1 MNILSVA
8 IVFCGLVALSTG
20 AYNYAEVIQKSLLFY
35 EAQRTGVL
43 PANNRI
49 PWRGNTFV
57 TDRGTNGEDLSGGYF
72 DAGDHVKFGFPGAG
86 AITMLAWGMYDSK
99 AGYQKSGEWNNAL
112 AALRWG
118 TDFMIKAHPS
128 ANVFYVQVG
137 NGREDHSFWGRPEQW
152 TGSNP
157 RPVLRATTALP
168 ASETAAE
175 TAAALAAAGMV
186 FLANNETQYGAT
198 LLSHAEQLY
207 IFATTYRGHYH
218 VSFPEIDEF
227 YRSWS
232 GYGDEFLWAAA
243 WLYRATHEDKF
254 RVDYNRWWTE
264 FNLGTRPS
272 EASWDLKQAQAQ
284 ILLAK
289 IDGSA
294 QFVNAARAFCDWVV
308 NDVPRTPRGLA
319 FISMWGSLRHT
330 SNAAYVCLV
339 AATAGINTSVY
350 NAFAKSQI
358 DYMLGDAGRSFVV
371 GYGVNPP
378 QRPHHTSSSCPNM
391 PAPCTWEQFS
401 SPAPNPQTLTGA
413 LVGGPDINDHHVDDR
428 ADYVSNEV
436 TIDYNAGFQ
445 SALAQLCYLYN

>member
-1 MNILSVA
+1 MKILSVVLIISLAA
-8 IVFCGLVALSTG
+8 IAAGD
-20 AYNYAEVIQKSLLFY
+20 YNYAEVIQRSLLFY

-43 PANNRI
+43 PPTNRI

-57 TDRGTNGEDLSGGYF
+57 TDQGINGEDLSGGYF

-86 AITMLAWGMYDSK
+86 AITYLAWGLYDSRE
-99 AGYQKSGEWNNAL
+99 GYQRSGYWNDAI

-118 TDFMIKAHPS
+118 TDYLIKAHPS
-128 ANVFYVQVG
+128 ANVLYVQVG

-157 RPVLRATTALP
+157 RPTLRATTTAP
-168 ASETAAE
+168 ASEVAAE
-175 TAAALAAAGMV
+175 TAAALAASGLV
-186 FLANNETQYGAT
+186 FLSNGETQYGG
-198 LLSHAEQLY
+198 LLIQHAEQLY
-207 IFATTYRGHYH
+207 NFATTYRGNYH
-218 VSFPEIDEF
+218 ETFPEVDEF

-243 WLYRATHEDKF
+243 WLFRATGVE
-254 RVDYNRWWTE
+254 RYRTEYNQWWVQ
-264 FNLGTRPS
+264 FNLSTRPS

-284 ILLAK
+284 ALLAK
-289 IDGSA
+289 IDGSP
-294 QFVNAARAFCDWVV
+294 QFVTAATNFCNWLV
-308 NDVPRTPRGLA
+308 NEVPRTPLGLA
-319 FISMWGSLRHT
+319 HLSVWGSLRHV

-339 AATAGINTSVY
+339 AASAGINPGPY

-358 DYMLGDAGRSFVV
+358 DYILGDAGRSFVV

-391 PAPCTWEQFS
+391 PAVCNWDNFH
-401 SPAPNPQTLTGA
+401 SPAPNPQILHGA
-413 LVGGPDINDHHVDDR
+413 LVGGPDVNDHHVDDR
-428 ADYVSNEV
+428 SDYISNEV

-445 SALAQLCYLYN
+445 SSLAQLVYLYN

>member
-1 MNILSVA
+1 MKILSLALVISA
-8 IVFCGLVALSTG
+8 LVALSAG
-20 AYNYAEVIQKSLLFY
+20 DYNYAEVIQRSLLFY

-43 PANNRI
+43 PASNRI

-57 TDRGTNGEDLSGGYF
+57 TDRGLNGEDLSGGYF

-86 AITMLAWGMYDSK
+86 AITMLAWGMYEFK
-99 AGYQKSGEWNNAL
+99 AGYQKSGEWANAV

-118 TDFMIKAHPS
+118 TDFLIKAHPS

-157 RPVLRATTALP
+157 RPVLRATTTAP

-175 TAAALAAAGMV
+175 AAAALAASAMV
-186 FLANNETQYGAT
+186 FLENGEAQYGAT
-198 LLSHAEQLY
+198 LLLHAEQLY

-218 VSFPEIDEF
+218 VTFPEVDEF

-289 IDGSA
+289 IDGSP

-308 NDVPRTPRGLA
+308 YEVPRTPRGLA
-319 FISMWGSLRHT
+319 FISVWGSLRHV
-330 SNAAYVCLV
+330 SNAVHVCLV

-350 NAFAKSQI
+350 NTFGKSQI
-358 DYMLGDAGRSFVV
+358 DYILGDSGRSFVV

-391 PAPCTWEQFS
+391 PATCTWDNFH
-401 SPAPNPQTLTGA
+401 SPAPNPQVLHGA
-413 LVGGPDINDHHVDDR
+413 LVGGPDINDNHVDDR

-445 SALAQLCYLYN
+445 SALAQMCYLYN